1 MMEAWQELSLNTRRL
16 LVTLGI
22 ISVIVLIG
30 MQFHVSSQGD
40 MSDTYPKG
48 FRGGTC
54 TIETDSLLIGFSAY
68 LIPKDYEIPED
79 AMSALSVPVLCGKV
93 PGPGM
98 LDVTIDLLYPEAIRD
113 KPLTLRLAKLEAAGN
128 ERDILS
134 LPASLYRSGT
144 ISQALQ
150 LDQPGQY
157 SLYIQGQNLDN
168 QDFSLEMPIKV
179 GTEWWEELLTNWP
192 LVLILAGAL
201 FFYNFRRFVD

>member
-1 MMEAWQELSLNTRRL
+1 MMETWQGLSLNMRRL

-22 ISVIVLIG
+22 ISVIALIG

-54 TIETDSLLIGFSAY
+54 TIETDSLLIGLSAY

-113 KPLTLRLAKLEAAGN
+113 KPLALRLAKLEAAGS

-157 SLYIQGQNLDN
+157 ILYIQGQNLDN

-179 GTEWWEELLTNWP
+179 GTEWWEELLTDWP
-192 LVLILAGAL
+192 LALILAGAL
-201 FFYNFRRFVD
+201 FFYNFRRIVD